1 MSVAMPG
8 TRERDEELLSR
19 IGYRQIA
26 MRERARRRRNF
37 RTAFLFM
44 FPALFL
50 VSTVLLAPVAYN
62 VYLSFTN
69 WRKFSGYDEF
79 VGLANYRHMGS
90 NPFFYE
96 ALINT
101 SLWVCASVVFPI
113 AIGLALA
120 MFFRGVRFEGVFK
133 NIIFIPRILA
143 PTAVGVL
150 WSYVY
155 APDGIVNRALSLAT
169 GQKIDVG
176 WLYDGATV
184 TPSIIVTFVWQT
196 VGLVMVLLLLGLN
209 AIPKDPLEAARI
221 DGATKPQIF
230 RHVIL
235 PMLLPTLLMVIV
247 LSVLS
252 GFTVF
257 DLLWVMGVSYPGLRS
272 LSLAVFMYF
281 EAFQKGNWAFGSAI
295 AVVIGVIVLGVTWF
309 QAWLQ
314 HRVDAMTR

>member
-1 MSVAMPG
+1 MRKS
-8 TRERDEELLSR
+8 DEQLLAR
-19 IGYRQIA
+19 IGYRQVA
-26 MRERARRRRNF
+26 MRERRRCRRSF
-37 RTAFLFM
+37 RTALLFM

-50 VSTVLLAPVAYN
+50 VSTILLAPVAYN
-62 VYLSFTN
+62 IYLSFTN
-69 WRKFSGYDEF
+69 WQKFKGFDEF
-79 VGLANYRHMGS
+79 AGLANYRRMGS
-90 NPFFYE
+90 NPFFAD
-96 ALINT
+96 ALANT
-101 SLWVCASVVFPI
+101 AIWVGASVVFPI

-120 MFFRGVRFEGVFK
+120 VFLRGVRFEDAFK

-150 WSYVY
+150 WFYVY
-155 APDGIVNRALSLAT
+155 APDGIVNRALSLVAGRT
-169 GQKIDVG
+169 VDVG
-176 WLYDGATV
+176 WLYQASTV
-184 TPSIIVTFVWQT
+184 TPSIIITFVWQT

-221 DGATKPQIF
+221 DGATKSQVF
-230 RHVIL
+230 RHVVL
-235 PMLLPTLLMVIV
+235 PMLLPTLLMVTI

-257 DLLWVMGVSYPGLRS
+257 ELLWVMGASYPGLRS

-295 AVVIGVIVLGVTWF
+295 AVVIGVIVLCVTWF

-314 HRVDAMTR
+314 HRVDTMTK